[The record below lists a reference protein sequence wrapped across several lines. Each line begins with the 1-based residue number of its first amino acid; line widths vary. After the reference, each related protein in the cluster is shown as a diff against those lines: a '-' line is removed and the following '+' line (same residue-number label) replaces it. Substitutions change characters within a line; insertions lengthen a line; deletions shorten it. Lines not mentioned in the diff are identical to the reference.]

1 MTRTKTKGQVATS
14 TPATNETVRTIADL
28 ARRLD
33 VDRGTIRNWTDKG
46 MPREP
51 DGSFALGDVEAWLAE
66 RDDGTDEGL
75 TYWRIRKERSAAL
88 RGEAELARQR
98 GELISRTE
106 HDAAISSLIESFVSG
121 LENLPPKVTPLLVG
135 ARGYQEILNL
145 LVDHIRSLRVQLA
158 AKHAPRPA
166 TEDSAGSRIP
176 TRESRPSGSRSNA
189 EVEAE

>member
-1 MTRTKTKGQVATS
+1 MTKSKSKSSATNGQVATS

-51 DGSFALGDVEAWLAE
+51 DGSFEVDDVERWLAE

-88 RGEAELARQR
+88 RGEAELARQQ

-121 LENLPPKVTPLLVG
+121 LEGLPRRVAPLLV
-135 ARGYQEILNL
+135 ACRGYKEIDEILR
-145 LVDHIRSLRVQLA
+145 DHIRSLRIQLSV
-158 AKHAPRPA
+158 KHAPRPA
-166 TEDSAGSRIP
+166 DAAERSDPAARRRACSAP
-176 TRESRPSGSRSNA
+176 
-189 EVEAE
+189 